1 LLPHPGR
8 IASDVAV
15 RLPRPRNQLA
25 TREDP
30 EFARLR
36 RGLFDFIKGAEA

>member
-1 LLPHPGR
+1 LPYPGR
-8 IASDVAV
+8 IANDFAV
-15 RLPRPRNQLA
+15 TLPRPREQLA

-36 RGLFDFIKGAEA
+36 RHLFDFIKDAQA